1 MTESRCSIGRITLA
15 DGINAITLT
24 TPQLVVTVLS
34 NKGADIY
41 SLVHRPTGIDVLW
54 KSPIGLRAP
63 GQGHLSTDSSTAWH
77 EMYEGGWQEILPN
90 GGDACQYRGVELN
103 YHGESTTLPWQVEI
117 IREDDS
123 GLIVEFSVRLFRS
136 PFHVRRRMILDATS
150 SALCLEETVTNWG
163 SETIEFMWGHHPAM
177 GAPFLSGETRLDTSA
192 RTVLVA
198 SNYDPPLNKLVPN
211 TRGTWPHVQ
220 QKN

>member
-103 YHGESTTLPWQVEI
+103 YHGESTFFFQAEDGIRDHCVTGVQTCALPICIADGEAA
-117 IREDDS
+117 
-123 GLIVEFSVRLFRS
+123 RLAK
-136 PFHVRRRMILDATS
+136 V
-150 SALCLEETVTNWG
+150 
-163 SETIEFMWGHHPAM
+163 
-177 GAPFLSGETRLDTSA
+177 
-192 RTVLVA
+192 
-198 SNYDPPLNKLVPN
+198 
-211 TRGTWPHVQ
+211 
-220 QKN
+220 